1 VEYTV
6 VYSPEATEDLLHI
19 YDYIAV
25 QSAPQIALAYTER
38 IAASCEK
45 LSLFPERGTGG
56 MMIFV
61 PGYAQSV
68 LRVASPL
75 LFIWPKAPL
84 LLTGFYMLAAI
95 LISRWNNRLI
105 YLP

>member
-45 LSLFPERGTGG
+45 LSLFPERGRRHDD
-56 MMIFV
+56 IR
-61 PGYAQSV
+61 PGLRTVGFEGRITIAFHLAKSTLIIDRILYAG
-68 LRVASPL
+68 RD
-75 LFIWPKAPL
+75 IN
-84 LLTGFYMLAAI
+84 LA
-95 LISRWNNRLI
+95 LE
-105 YLP
+105 